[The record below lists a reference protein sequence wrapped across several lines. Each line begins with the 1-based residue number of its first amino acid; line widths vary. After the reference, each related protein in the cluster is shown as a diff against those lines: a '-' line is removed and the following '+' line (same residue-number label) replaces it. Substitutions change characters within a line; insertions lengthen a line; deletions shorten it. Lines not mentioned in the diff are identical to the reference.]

1 MIETFIFTG
10 GCIVGLI
17 LGYILGHILGKSLGR
32 RIGEASGF
40 ERGLRAKNRQ
50 NEASLFEYRSK
61 FDRYQCSRKMLVC
74 RSWDVESLE
83 LAATFYVEM
92 MGRSLLD
99 LLLENKVLKPYIVSK
114 EPHQEGEIWTV
125 GLSIYC
131 AADPIGMEFDGLPYI
146 RKGCPK
152 IKNND

>member
-1 MIETFIFTG
+1 MIETIIFTV

-17 LGYILGHILGKSLGR
+17 LGHFLGKSLGR

-50 NEASLFEYRSK
+50 NEAFLFEYRSK
-61 FDRYQCSRKMLVC
+61 FKRYQCSRKLLVC
-74 RSWDVESLE
+74 RSWDVETLE
-83 LAATFYVEM
+83 LAATSHVEM
-92 MGRSLLD
+92 MGNSLLD

-114 EPHQEGEIWTV
+114 EPHQEGEIWNV

-131 AADPIGMEFDGLPYI
+131 AVDPVGIEFDSLPYI

-152 IKNND
+152 